1 MKRFILPISIIAVLV
16 TACNQPTSLNSSGPK
31 LTFLNISNGQ
41 TLSGVVQRSPGV
53 TVVGGTPAQI
63 KLDVLRADGSVDWTR
78 DENGVPACITGDTNG
93 ICNPFTSTQRPD
105 GDYAVRA
112 TMTLADGQVIS
123 DRVSF
128 RINNSGTT
136 SPAPP
141 PPPSPPPAP
150 GTKPNWDAVN
160 SWGIQY
166 HGFTSNSL
174 TAIDGLDLNV
184 VVLGRFD
191 SVGKEWTSPDITK
204 LAQKKWVFSYVAVG
218 QAQTIEWYW
227 QSGWGVGNPSWLIS
241 TSEYGGTYN
250 VAYWEAAWQSV
261 VFDSIDRIIA
271 DGFDGAFLD
280 QSDPFWNNSFPK
292 GSTPIS
298 TFVQRSK
305 DLVCN
310 IYNHA
315 QAKKPGFKIFV
326 NGGANQYDTFGSSY
340 SNCLDATAGEHLWYL
355 GTGRPDSSGYPAYT
369 IPVLQRLAQSG
380 KKVFTFDYTSNSSEI
395 STVLTTSKSKGFIPT
410 VTDAGISTT
419 PIVY

>member
-1 MKRFILPISIIAVLV
+1 MKRFKPLIPILAVLLA
-16 TACNQPTSLNSSGPK
+16 TACNLPTSLDPTGPK
-31 LTFLNISNGQ
+31 LAFLNVSNGQ

-53 TVVGGTPAQI
+53 TLIGGSATQV

-78 DENGVPACITGDTNG
+78 DEKSVPACITGSANG
-93 ICNPFTSTQRPD
+93 VCNAFSTTQRPD
-105 GDYAVRA
+105 GNYVVRA
-112 TMTLADGQVIS
+112 TMTLSDGTVIS

-128 RINNSGTT
+128 RINNTGATP
-136 SPAPP
+136 PA
-141 PPPSPPPAP
+141 PPPSPPPTP
-150 GTKPNWDAVN
+150 GTKPAWDTVN

-174 TAIDGLDLNV
+174 NAIDNTNLDV

-191 SVGKEWTSPDITK
+191 SVGKEWTAPDITK
-204 LAQKKWVFSYVAVG
+204 LAQKKWVFSYIAVG
-218 QAQTIEWYW
+218 QAQNIEWYW

-250 VAYWEAAWQSV
+250 VAYWDAVWQNI
-261 VFDSIDRIIA
+261 VFDSIDRIIS

-292 GSTPIS
+292 GSTPTT

-305 DLVCN
+305 ELVCN

-315 QAKKPGFKIFV
+315 QTKKPGFKIFV
-326 NGGANQYDTFGSSY
+326 NGGANQYDTFGSAY

-355 GTGRPDSSGYPAYT
+355 GSGRPDSSGYPAYT
-369 IPVLQRLAQSG
+369 IPVLQKLALTG
-380 KKVFTFDYTSNSSEI
+380 KKVFTFDYTSNPSEI
-395 STVLTTSKSKGFIPT
+395 NTVLSAARSKGFIPT
-410 VTDAGISTT
+410 ITDAGISTT
-419 PIVY
+419 PVVY